1 MSIDFNNMEDMSVDE
16 ILSFLDAK
24 RISADK
30 KREEIKKLRSAIES
44 MKIVKR
50 DTLEE
55 VSEDII
61 SEEKEE
67 AADFEKEVEYY
78 LSDFMNLESY
88 DKESIEDVL
97 PSRSNYNYEKI
108 VLRIMAEITHDI
120 RDINEIIHSDDY
132 PLDWQELV
140 EYKEELLSL
149 TNKRN
154 TLKEILLF
162 KEDEVTEEKK
172 NKLIFL
178 PIKGTDEFRIFD
190 ELKCIPQ
197 EEYEGFLELFESIK
211 NRTFKNARR
220 FTNNDDLNGAL
231 EVKGHQIRVVYKRL
245 SKDCYG
251 IVSMFMKKTQNSTEY
266 RAALINRYSEY
277 KSMEKGLK
285 EKIKDPNFI
294 IKNQEVEDKLFA
306 TLSSGKVNGEGG
318 CK

>member
-1 MSIDFNNMEDMSVDE
+1 MSIDFNNMEDMSVEE

-24 RISADK
+24 RISAEK

-44 MKIVKR
+44 TKIVK
-50 DTLEE
+50 TNTFEE
-55 VSEDII
+55 VKEEI
-61 SEEKEE
+61 STEKEDND
-67 AADFEKEVEYY
+67 DFEKEVEYY
-78 LSDFMNLESY
+78 LSDFMSLESY

-132 PLDWQELV
+132 PIDWQELV

-162 KEDEVTEEKK
+162 KEDEVVDEKK

-178 PIKGTDEFRIFD
+178 PIKGTDEYRIFD
-190 ELKCIPQ
+190 ELKYIPQ

-211 NRTFKNARR
+211 NGTFKNARR
-220 FTNNDDLNGAL
+220 FTNNVDLNGAL

-266 RAALINRYSEY
+266 RATLINRYSEY
-277 KSMEKGLK
+277 KSIEKELK
-285 EKIKDPNFI
+285 ENIKDPDFI
-294 IKNQEVEDKLFA
+294 LKNQEIEDKLFSEL
-306 TLSSGKVNGEGG
+306 TNGKGYVGG
-318 CK
+318 GK

>member
-1 MSIDFNNMEDMSVDE
+1 MSIDFNNMEDMSVEE

-24 RISADK
+24 RISAEK

-44 MKIVKR
+44 TKIVK
-50 DTLEE
+50 TNTFEE
-55 VSEDII
+55 VKEEI
-61 SEEKEE
+61 STEKEDND
-67 AADFEKEVEYY
+67 DFEKEVEYY
-78 LSDFMNLESY
+78 LSDFMSLESY

-120 RDINEIIHSDDY
+120 RDINEIIYSDDY
-132 PLDWQELV
+132 PIDWQELV

-162 KEDEVTEEKK
+162 KEDEVVDEKK

-178 PIKGTDEFRIFD
+178 PIKGTDEYRIFD
-190 ELKCIPQ
+190 ELKYIPQ

-211 NRTFKNARR
+211 NGTFKNARR
-220 FTNNDDLNGAL
+220 FTNNVDLNGAL

-266 RAALINRYSEY
+266 RATLINRYSEY
-277 KSMEKGLK
+277 KSIEKELK
-285 EKIKDPNFI
+285 ENIKDPDFI
-294 IKNQEVEDKLFA
+294 LKNQEIEDKLFSEL
-306 TLSSGKVNGEGG
+306 TNGKGYVGG
-318 CK
+318 GK

>member
-1 MSIDFNNMEDMSVDE
+1 MSIDFNNMEDMSVSE

-24 RISADK
+24 RISAEK

-44 MKIVKR
+44 TKIVK
-50 DTLEE
+50 TNTFEE
-55 VSEDII
+55 VKEEI
-61 SEEKEE
+61 STEKEDND
-67 AADFEKEVEYY
+67 DFEKEVEYY
-78 LSDFMNLESY
+78 LSDFMSLESY

-120 RDINEIIHSDDY
+120 RDINEIINSDDY
-132 PLDWQELV
+132 PIDWQELV

-162 KEDEVTEEKK
+162 KEDEVVDEKK

-178 PIKGTDEFRIFD
+178 PIKGTDEYRIFD
-190 ELKCIPQ
+190 ELKYIPQ

-211 NRTFKNARR
+211 NGTFKNARR
-220 FTNNDDLNGAL
+220 FTNNVDLNGAL

-266 RAALINRYSEY
+266 RATLINRYSEY
-277 KSMEKGLK
+277 KSIEKELK
-285 EKIKDPNFI
+285 ENIKDPDFI
-294 IKNQEVEDKLFA
+294 LKNQEIEDKLFSEL
-306 TLSSGKVNGEGG
+306 TNGKGYVGG
-318 CK
+318 GK